1 MKAKESAFSLRR
13 VLFTLHLWM
22 GLGSGLLFS
31 LVCATGFYL
40 AIHPQLE
47 SRARSHTPASA
58 QEVQLSAEEIVAK
71 VTPIAVPGRIEIPAR
86 KGELWKL
93 RGEKGS
99 LYVNPSTGE
108 VLEPLWGDSYNWVKK
123 LHRFLLLDH
132 KIGRPITGA
141 ATLMYIFLMFS
152 GVYLWWKKS
161 ARNPMRGLTFKRG
174 AGWKRTFYDAHL
186 ALGMYAM
193 IPLTLM
199 AVTGL
204 WWSYREP
211 TKAVIYWTLDGAVPE
226 APQKKKKEEK
236 KEEEIPPRTDLPYA
250 SLLETVE
257 REFPY
262 EGIVRLNLPDH
273 DATDI
278 TILKTREPGFWRMP
292 TRDEVTIDLASG
304 RVLKRKLFA
313 DKTRAEQ
320 FTSLIYDIHT
330 GYAWGDLTL
339 VLYLVACVV
348 GTSLPIT
355 GTVMWFNRM
364 QGQRRSREIM
374 ARRQRNE
381 AGGKKPRAQVKM
393 ATAASEPAASPEPA
407 TVAEAPTPAE

>member
-31 LVCATGFYL
+31 LVCATGFFL
-40 AIHPQLE
+40 ALHPQIE

-58 QEVQLSAEEIVAK
+58 AGVRLSAEEIVARAL
-71 VTPIAVPGRIEIPAR
+71 PIASPERIEIPAR
-86 KGELWKL
+86 SGELWRL
-93 RGEKGS
+93 RSEKGS

-108 VLEPLWGDSYNWVKK
+108 VLQPLWGDSYNWVKK
-123 LHRFLLLDH
+123 LHRFLLLDS
-132 KIGRPITGA
+132 KVGRPITGA
-141 ATLMYIFLMFS
+141 ATLMYLFLMFS

-161 ARNPMRGLTFKRG
+161 ARNPMRGLSFRRG

-211 TKAVIYWTLDGAVPE
+211 ARAVIFWTLDGAVPE
-226 APQKKKKEEK
+226 APKKKKEARDEK
-236 KEEEIPPRTDLPYA
+236 KLPPRTDLPYE
-250 SLLETVE
+250 SLLETVQ
-257 REFPY
+257 RELPY
-262 EGIVRLNLPDH
+262 EGIVRLNLPDR
-273 DATDI
+273 DATEI
-278 TILKTREPGFWRMP
+278 TILKTREPVFWRVP
-292 TRDEVTIDLASG
+292 TRDELTVDLRTG
-304 RVLKRKLFA
+304 QVVKRKLFA

-339 VLYLVACVV
+339 ILFTLACLV
-348 GTSLPIT
+348 GTSLPIS

-364 QGQRRSREIM
+364 QGQRRSREIL

-381 AGGKKPRAQVKM
+381 ATGDKARAGSK
-393 ATAASEPAASPEPA
+393 
-407 TVAEAPTPAE
+407 VAEAPEPAS